1 MKITVPA
8 YFPVEIDPVEINDI
22 GNVFSLLY
30 ELVETMK
37 EHNCVYATSANGV
50 QIDLEDLD
58 TMVEQLRAFY
68 YHIPVKIE

>member
-1 MKITVPA
+1 MKITVPD
-8 YFPVEIDPVEINDI
+8 YFPVEIDPVEVDEI
-22 GNVFSLLY
+22 GDVFALLY
-30 ELVETMK
+30 SLVETMK

-50 QIDLEDLD
+50 SIDLEDLN